1 MIAAFLPIPAEASA
15 QAGDPKIELTADGI
29 VAVFNDPKSAREEC
43 WAKVGGAAPSKR
55 FRLKKLERCLD
66 EFSEQLKDKTEKGDA
81 IYSRPGD
88 VTTVQ
93 LGDST
98 MTYTILWAIGSQGVL
113 KNDDLSLLKKS
124 GSKLVLVVAG
134 EDKKVSLIRPITGKL
149 QDYTVDED
157 GILATSDDPAT
168 RSDECWTSDAKELG
182 KYRPKRLGCVDLS
195 RIAGLGPPQD
205 VSYDTSGPS
214 MTVKLDREPNPRE
227 VYWALGNDGPIPGS
241 VLKSLDPSKLHD
253 EYLLVVQGHGQEP
266 KVKAVHA
273 KQPVPPPSQP
283 APPPSQPAPDPWST
297 TKCKQNV
304 ELPKGPEPA
313 WVCIDLVG
321 GFRTFHAP
329 PANLL
334 EPKQSLIV
342 VVRHTAGEKVTLELS
357 GDRRIPPPM
366 LSLEPTE
373 LKNLAAL
380 TQDQAYPRA
389 IVQFSPRRPGVLD
402 LKIKSEL
409 KGRDPAEYKVELE
422 VDQRYWGAARF
433 GLGTLFDLADNFHGY
448 DVKTFAGSQTAQI
461 RDAHIPVQFE
471 LVTGFALYPESLWD
485 NGRSYADK
493 GFSRKNIHVSP
504 FLGFGLVGQD
514 AKGIAALTSVHMG
527 VELEFARDFSVALT
541 AVWKRTRVLSAG
553 YAPGSPVA
561 ANASEDEFSSTK
573 FVPGFG
579 VVLNATPSFLQFA
592 TGDADK
598 EAK

>member
-1 MIAAFLPIPAEASA
+1 MNMRRSWLLIAAFLSIPAEASA
-15 QAGDPKIELTADGI
+15 EARGNKSVPTEDGI
-29 VAVFNDPKSAREEC
+29 VAVFEDPKSAREEC
-43 WAKVGGAAPSKR
+43 WAKVGSAADKK
-55 FRLKKLERCLD
+55 FRLRKLEGCSAELSDVERQ
-66 EFSEQLKDKTEKGDA
+66 EGA
-81 IYSRPGD
+81 VVYSRPGD
-88 VTTVQ
+88 VTKVT
-93 LGDST
+93 LTKGSSET
-98 MTYTILWAIGSQGVL
+98 SYTLLWAIGSQGVL
-113 KNDDLSLLKKS
+113 KNDDLRRLKEA
-124 GSKLVLVVAG
+124 GSKLYLVVA
-134 EDKKVSLIRPITGKL
+134 DKDNTFVIHPTTAQLPY
-149 QDYTVDED
+149 YTVDED
-157 GILATSDDPAT
+157 GILATSDDPAIS
-168 RSDECWTSDAKELG
+168 SDECWTSDAAVIG
-182 KYRPKRLGCVDLS
+182 GYRPKRLECVDLA
-195 RIAGLGPPQD
+195 RIPKSELDQSTE
-205 VSYDTSGPS
+205 VLYENSTSFL
-214 MTVKLDREPNPRE
+214 TVKLKGQGDPLTVR
-227 VYWALGNDGPIPGS
+227 WALGNEGPIQQNT
-241 VLKSLDPSKLHD
+241 LKSLDPAKIDGEH
-253 EYLLVVQGHGQEP
+253 LLVVEV
-266 KVKAVHA
+266 VKDNKTEFRAVNA
-273 KQPVPPPSQP
+273 KRSISKPRI
-283 APPPSQPAPDPWST
+283 PDPNPWNMSS
-297 TKCKQNV
+297 CKQDAH
-304 ELPKGPEPA
+304 EEEEKHAL
-313 WVCIDLVG
+313 VCIDLVD
-321 GFRTFHAP
+321 GFRTIHAP

-334 EPKQSLIV
+334 EPNQSLIV

-357 GDRRIPPPM
+357 GDRRITPPM
-366 LSLEPTE
+366 LSQESTGSE
-373 LKNLAAL
+373 KRGEL

-409 KGRDPAEYKVELE
+409 KGRDPAEYEVELE

-493 GFSRKNIHVSP
+493 GFSWKNIHVSP

-541 AVWKRTRVLSAG
+541 AAWKRTRVLSAG

-561 ANASEDEFSSTK
+561 ASASEDEFSSTK

-592 TGDADK
+592 TGDATK